1 MVPLW
6 APCPSHLRAF
16 PLLLGICIIA
26 SYRALHLELPSA
38 TLLTPLSCFSLLL
51 SIGSVYLFIYLFQ
64 GTASL
69 FLKGWIF
76 VFFTHCWILVAWSEP
91 GRQQTSINPK
101 HSTMDIMNNKD
112 LFIFQLLFTL
122 ISSSSCDNELL
133 VLQTSLPTPL
143 PSFWT

>member
-16 PLLLGICIIA
+16 PLLRDICIIA
-26 SYRALHLELPSA
+26 SLHLELPSA
-38 TLLTPLSCFSLLL
+38 TLLTPLPCFNLLL

-64 GTASL
+64 GTVSL
-69 FLKGWIF
+69 FHKGWIF

-91 GRQQTSINPK
+91 GREHTSIHPK
-101 HSTMDIMNNKD
+101 HSNMEIMNNRD
-112 LFIFQLLFTL
+112 LFIFQLFFAL
-122 ISSSSCDNELL
+122 ISSSSCDNRLL
-133 VLQTSLPTPL
+133 IHQTSLTTPL